1 MYDGNT
7 YRLVTYSHPKTDSLQ
22 NAKEIRHFGDID
34 ASMERLIMTIP
45 NVVQGVAPHS
55 QAVDQVMVKAV
66 NSKRMVAFMV
76 DTESE
81 PTPAY
86 RALAHS
92 FNQYVVFGYLSTSDK
107 EIMKRFQVTKTPALV
122 VMFEQE
128 DPNEKKEKKQE
139 YIDKKVVEEE
149 RNKNVQFGMAQF
161 NTETMGDIQYGNVGA
176 WLQQV
181 LGQVRPEGLPNED
194 GSTNSYGSSSSS
206 SKKEVEHG
214 PLKEIENGD
223 MFDAL
228 CPMKNKLCA
237 ILIMDGGT
245 TKEEQKMNVDA
256 VELAR
261 LKESSRLSWSWLDGI
276 CHSKMASL
284 LLGDSVDL
292 SSTLPTMVIVSRS
305 KARRVLLAGG
315 DVQDATAVTN
325 FASEVKKGDRKS
337 VV

>member
-122 VMFEQE
+122 VMFEQK
-128 DPNEKKEKKQE
+128 DPNG
-139 YIDKKVVEEE
+139 
-149 RNKNVQFGMAQF
+149 KNTKAKRASIAYM
-161 NTETMGDIQYGNVGA
+161 E
-176 WLQQV
+176 
-181 LGQVRPEGLPNED
+181 
-194 GSTNSYGSSSSS
+194 STCSY
-206 SKKEVEHG
+206 
-214 PLKEIENGD
+214 
-223 MFDAL
+223 
-228 CPMKNKLCA
+228 
-237 ILIMDGGT
+237 
-245 TKEEQKMNVDA
+245 
-256 VELAR
+256 R
-261 LKESSRLSWSWLDGI
+261 
-276 CHSKMASL
+276 
-284 LLGDSVDL
+284 
-292 SSTLPTMVIVSRS
+292 
-305 KARRVLLAGG
+305 
-315 DVQDATAVTN
+315 
-325 FASEVKKGDRKS
+325 
-337 VV
+337 

>member
-122 VMFEQE
+122 VMFEQK
-128 DPNEKKEKKQE
+128 DPNG
-139 YIDKKVVEEE
+139 
-149 RNKNVQFGMAQF
+149 KNSKRRSVHRV
-161 NTETMGDIQYGNVGA
+161 Y
-176 WLQQV
+176 
-181 LGQVRPEGLPNED
+181 
-194 GSTNSYGSSSSS
+194 GST
-206 SKKEVEHG
+206 V
-214 PLKEIENGD
+214 
-223 MFDAL
+223 
-228 CPMKNKLCA
+228 
-237 ILIMDGGT
+237 
-245 TKEEQKMNVDA
+245 
-256 VELAR
+256 
-261 LKESSRLSWSWLDGI
+261 
-276 CHSKMASL
+276 
-284 LLGDSVDL
+284 
-292 SSTLPTMVIVSRS
+292 VIVG
-305 KARRVLLAGG
+305 VVFYELIFILLS
-315 DVQDATAVTN
+315 
-325 FASEVKKGDRKS
+325 FL
-337 VV
+337 